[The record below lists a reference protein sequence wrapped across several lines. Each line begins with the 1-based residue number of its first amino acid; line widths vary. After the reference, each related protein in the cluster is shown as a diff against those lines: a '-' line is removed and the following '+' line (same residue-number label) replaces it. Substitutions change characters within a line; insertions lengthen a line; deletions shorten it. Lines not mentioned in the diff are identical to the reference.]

1 MNDQT
6 TQTPGL
12 RGPSLRDQSWA
23 GPVLGGT
30 ALVATALVASLLLGA
45 PAQAHHVADLGQL
58 KPTALNGVLSGLA
71 HPVLGPD
78 HLLFLL
84 ALSLVGLQRR
94 LRWALG
100 LLVIGLLGSGA
111 GLLLPGLP
119 GADVLVACTLVVEAL
134 VLLRRLPL
142 GLLLPAMA
150 LHGYVLSGPV
160 FGWTSMPVAAYAAGL
175 LISQGSLLILALVVL
190 RPLATRLS
198 PATLRW
204 VALAIAGSGASWAV
218 AAVAG

>member
-1 MNDQT
+1 MTDQT

-12 RGPSLRDQSWA
+12 RATTLRVPSWP

-30 ALVATALVASLLLGA
+30 ALVATVLVTAQLLGS
-45 PAQAHHVADLGQL
+45 PALAHHVADLGRL
-58 KPTALNGVLSGLA
+58 EPTALNGVLSGLA

-84 ALSLVGLQRR
+84 ALSLVGLQQR
-94 LRWALG
+94 LRWSLG

-111 GLLLPGLP
+111 GLLWPGLP
-119 GADVLVACTLVVEAL
+119 GAEVLVASTLVVEAL

-142 GLLLPAMA
+142 ALLLPAMA

-160 FGWTSMPVAAYAAGL
+160 FGWTSMPVVAYAAGL
-175 LISQGSLLILALVVL
+175 LISQGVLLVLALVLL
-190 RPLATRLS
+190 RPLASRLS
-198 PATLRW
+198 PARLRW
-204 VALAIAGSGASWAV
+204 VALALAGCGATWAV

>member
-1 MNDQT
+1 MSIQT

-12 RGPSLRDQSWA
+12 RGPSLLSRSRSMP
-23 GPVLGGT
+23 GPVVAGT
-30 ALVATALVASLLLGA
+30 ALVAPLLLGS
-45 PAQAHHVADLGQL
+45 PALAHHVADLGQL
-58 KPTALNGVLSGLA
+58 APTAFNGVLSGLA

-84 ALSLVGLQRR
+84 ALSLVGLQHRR
-94 LRWALG
+94 RWSLG
-100 LLVIGLLGSGA
+100 LLVVGLLGSAA
-111 GLLLPGLP
+111 GLLWPGLP
-119 GADVLVACTLVVEAL
+119 GAEVLVACTLVVEAL

-175 LISQGSLLILALVVL
+175 LISQGGLLILGLVLL
-190 RPLATRLS
+190 RPLAARLS
-198 PATLRW
+198 PAKLRW
-204 VALAIAGSGASWAV
+204 VALALAGCGATWAV

>member
-1 MNDQT
+1 ML
-6 TQTPGL
+6 P
-12 RGPSLRDQSWA
+12 RSRSMP
-23 GPVLGGT
+23 GPVVAGT
-30 ALVATALVASLLLGA
+30 ALVAPLLLGS
-45 PAQAHHVADLGQL
+45 PALAHHVADLGQL
-58 KPTALNGVLSGLA
+58 APTAFNGVLSGLA

-84 ALSLVGLQRR
+84 ALSLVGLQHRR
-94 LRWALG
+94 RWSLG
-100 LLVIGLLGSGA
+100 LLVVGLLGSAA
-111 GLLLPGLP
+111 GLLWPGLP
-119 GADVLVACTLVVEAL
+119 GAEVLVACTLVVEAL

-175 LISQGSLLILALVVL
+175 LISQGGLLILALVLL
-190 RPLATRLS
+190 RPLAARLS
-198 PATLRW
+198 PAKLRW
-204 VALAIAGSGASWAV
+204 MALALAGCGATWAV

>member
-1 MNDQT
+1 M
-6 TQTPGL
+6 P
-12 RGPSLRDQSWA
+12 
-23 GPVLGGT
+23 GPVVAGT
-30 ALVATALVASLLLGA
+30 ALVAPLLLGS
-45 PAQAHHVADLGQL
+45 PALAHHVADLGQL
-58 KPTALNGVLSGLA
+58 APTAFNGVLSGLA

-84 ALSLVGLQRR
+84 ALSLVGLQHRR
-94 LRWALG
+94 RWSLG
-100 LLVIGLLGSGA
+100 LLVVGLLGSAA
-111 GLLLPGLP
+111 GLLWPGLP
-119 GADVLVACTLVVEAL
+119 GAEVLVACTLVVEAL

-175 LISQGSLLILALVVL
+175 LISQGGLLILALVLL
-190 RPLATRLS
+190 RPLAARLS
-198 PATLRW
+198 PAKLRW
-204 VALAIAGSGASWAV
+204 MALALAGCGATWAV

>member
-1 MNDQT
+1 MSIQT

-12 RGPSLRDQSWA
+12 RGPSLLSRSMP
-23 GPVLGGT
+23 GPVVAGT
-30 ALVATALVASLLLGA
+30 ALVAPLLLGS
-45 PAQAHHVADLGQL
+45 PALAHHVADLGQL
-58 KPTALNGVLSGLA
+58 APTAFNGVLSGLA

-84 ALSLVGLQRR
+84 ALSLVGLQHRR
-94 LRWALG
+94 RWSLG
-100 LLVIGLLGSGA
+100 LLVVGLLGSAA
-111 GLLLPGLP
+111 GLLWPGLP
-119 GADVLVACTLVVEAL
+119 GAEVLVACTLVVEAL

-175 LISQGSLLILALVVL
+175 LISQGGLLILALVLL
-190 RPLATRLS
+190 RPLAARLS
-198 PATLRW
+198 AAKLRW
-204 VALAIAGSGASWAV
+204 MALALAGCGATWAV

>member
-1 MNDQT
+1 M
-6 TQTPGL
+6 P
-12 RGPSLRDQSWA
+12 
-23 GPVLGGT
+23 GPVVAGT
-30 ALVATALVASLLLGA
+30 ALVAPLLLGS
-45 PAQAHHVADLGQL
+45 PALAHHVADIGQL
-58 KPTALNGVLSGLA
+58 APTAFNGVLSGLA

-84 ALSLVGLQRR
+84 ALSLVGLQHRR
-94 LRWALG
+94 RWSLG
-100 LLVIGLLGSGA
+100 LLVVGLLGSAA
-111 GLLLPGLP
+111 GLLWPGLP
-119 GADVLVACTLVVEAL
+119 GAEVLVACTLVVEAL

-175 LISQGSLLILALVVL
+175 LISQGGLLILALVLL
-190 RPLATRLS
+190 RPLAARLS
-198 PATLRW
+198 PAKLRW
-204 VALAIAGSGASWAV
+204 VALALAGCGATWAV